1 MEEDVARWRGEFPI
15 VDECVFLNHA
25 AMSPISQRVARAVM
39 QQVAQHALYGPLRT
53 AQWEVRYGEVR
64 EGVARLV
71 NGRSSHIAFIQNTS
85 DGISLVAN
93 GFPWQAGDNVVLP
106 EVEFPSNYYAW
117 AGLAAQGVELHKVAV
132 GANGRLP
139 IDHFRAAING
149 RSRILA
155 VSYVQYSSG
164 FRSDLAQLGQLCRD
178 HDMLLVVDGTQ
189 AVGAMQIDVAA
200 AGVDVLAVS
209 AHKWMLGPLGI
220 GFMALSDRALE
231 RLAVKKVGWLSVRN
245 PFQFNDEL
253 DLLPTAERF
262 EPGTPNS
269 SGIFGLGA
277 TVEMMLATGAAQIEA
292 RVLALT
298 DLLCA
303 EVERRGYV
311 VMTPRG
317 AGEKSGIVIFRSDR
331 YDSQMLLERLT
342 ASNILVSL
350 RNGGI
355 RVSPHFYNT
364 EAEIEQLVAVLPG

>member
-1 MEEDVARWRGEFPI
+1 MDDVTQWRQEFPI
-15 VDECVFLNHA
+15 VEECIFLNHA
-25 AMSPISQRVARAVM
+25 AISPISQRVARAVM

-53 AQWEVRYGEVR
+53 AQWERRYAEGR
-64 EGVARLV
+64 EGIARLI

-93 GFPWQAGDNVVLP
+93 GFPWQPGDNVVLP

-117 AGLAAQGVELHKVAV
+117 AGLAAQGVGLNKVAV
-132 GANGRLP
+132 GANGRLS
-139 IDHFRAAING
+139 IDAFRGAMNG

-164 FRSDLAQLGQLCRD
+164 FRSDLAKLGQLCRD
-178 HDMLLVVDGTQ
+178 HNMLLVVDGTQ
-189 AVGAMQIDVAA
+189 AIGAMQIDLADT
-200 AGVDVLAVS
+200 GVDILAVS

-220 GFMALSDRALE
+220 GFLACSDRALE
-231 RLAVKKVGWLSVRN
+231 MLAVKKVGWLSVRN
-245 PFQFNDEL
+245 PFQFNYAL

-269 SGIFGLGA
+269 PGIFGLGA
-277 TVEMMLATGAAQIEA
+277 TVEMMLAIGPAQIEA

-303 EVERRGYV
+303 KVEERGYEV
-311 VMTPRG
+311 ITPRG
-317 AGEKSGIVIFRSDR
+317 EREKSGIVIFRSPR
-331 YDSQMLLERLT
+331 HASQQLLDRLT

-364 EAEIEQLVAVLPG
+364 EAEIEQLLAQLPT